1 MTIYSYTLEEVEEIE
16 ATWEIALSNTEAN
29 YNQEL
34 DNMFNHIRTLEKLV
48 VAQAVESGWADQDH
62 QSNLDIV
69 DGVMIRFNQ
78 EEVA

>member
-16 ATWEIALSNTEAN
+16 ATWAIALSNTEAN